1 MGALQPPTPPWL
13 PLAHAPTHP
22 AHCPREAPPPGAGG
36 AAFRRQQQQQAASF
50 LVQMASS
57 SSGARRPPYRLE
69 TEYTFNAGD
78 MTAFLVFS

>member
-1 MGALQPPTPPWL
+1 
-13 PLAHAPTHP
+13 
-22 AHCPREAPPPGAGG
+22 
-36 AAFRRQQQQQAASF
+36 
-50 LVQMASS
+50 MASS